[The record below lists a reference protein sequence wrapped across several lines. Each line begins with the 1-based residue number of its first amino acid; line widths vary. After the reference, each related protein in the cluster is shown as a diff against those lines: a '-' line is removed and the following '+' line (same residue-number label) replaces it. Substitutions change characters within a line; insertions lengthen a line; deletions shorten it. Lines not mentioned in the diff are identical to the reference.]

1 MDSQLRLFGASD
13 SGCTACVCIIEEK
26 NRKYRLS
33 IANIGDC
40 RAVIACRDGSAI
52 RITNDH
58 KATEKSEIDRI
69 RANKGTIINHRVNG
83 TLAITRAFG
92 DFDLKNKVYHY

>member
-1 MDSQLRLFGASD
+1 LRLFGASD

-26 NRKYRLS
+26 NKKYRIN

-40 RAVIACRDGSAI
+40 RAIIACKDGSAL

-69 RANKGTIINHRVNG
+69 KANKGVIINHRVNG

-92 DFDLKNKVYHY
+92 DFDLKNKVFHFTLF